1 MRTRRL
7 MTMGAVLS
15 IPLSLL
21 LVWISAANPEDRSL
35 ESLYASVGIQ
45 RVTPPM
51 KALHFTL
58 KNLEGYEVSLKDFAG
73 KVVFLNFW
81 ATWCG
86 PCREEMPSMEKLWQ
100 RFREDDFVILA
111 VDLRESKGEVV
122 SFMKEYGLTFPVLL
136 DSKGEVGSMFG
147 VRAIPTTYLLDFE
160 GRIVGGAIGA
170 RNWESEDAFELIE
183 SLLSDTDAA

>member
-51 KALHFTL
+51 KAL
-58 KNLEGYEVSLKDFAG
+58 
-73 KVVFLNFW
+73 
-81 ATWCG
+81 
-86 PCREEMPSMEKLWQ
+86 Q
-100 RFREDDFVILA
+100 
-111 VDLRESKGEVV
+111 
-122 SFMKEYGLTFPVLL
+122 
-136 DSKGEVGSMFG
+136 
-147 VRAIPTTYLLDFE
+147 
-160 GRIVGGAIGA
+160 IVPQ
-170 RNWESEDAFELIE
+170 
-183 SLLSDTDAA
+183 

>member
-1 MRTRRL
+1 MMTRRL
-7 MTMGAVLS
+7 MTMGVVLS
-15 IPLSLL
+15 IPLSLFL
-21 LVWISAANPEDRSL
+21 ARISAANPEDKSL
-35 ESLYASVGIQ
+35 ESLYVSAGIQ
-45 RVTPPM
+45 RVSPPVE
-51 KALHFTL
+51 APDFTL
-58 KNLEGYEVSLKDFAG
+58 NNLEGSEVSLKDFEG

-86 PCREEMPSMEKLWQ
+86 PCREEMPSMEGLWQ
-100 RFREDDFVILA
+100 RFKEEDFVILA
-111 VDLRESKGEVV
+111 VDLRESRGEVV

-147 VRAIPTTYLLDFE
+147 VRAIPTTYLLDSE

-170 RNWESEDAFELIE
+170 RDWESEDAFELIE

>member
-1 MRTRRL
+1 MKIKRL

-45 RVTPPM
+45 RVSPPVEAPDF
-51 KALHFTL
+51 ALR
-58 KNLEGYEVSLKDFAG
+58 NLEGSEVSLKDFEG

-86 PCREEMPSMEKLWQ
+86 PCREEMPSMERLWQ
-100 RFREDDFVILA
+100 RFKEEDFIILA
-111 VDLRESKGEVV
+111 VDLRESRGEVI
-122 SFMKEYGLTFPVLL
+122 SFMKEYDLTFPVLL

-147 VRAIPTTYLLDFE
+147 VRAIPTTYLLDSE

-170 RNWESEDAFELIE
+170 RNWQSEDAFGLIE

>member
-1 MRTRRL
+1 
-7 MTMGAVLS
+7 
-15 IPLSLL
+15 
-21 LVWISAANPEDRSL
+21 
-35 ESLYASVGIQ
+35 
-45 RVTPPM
+45 M

-58 KNLEGYEVSLKDFAG
+58 KNLEGSEVSLKDFAG

-86 PCREEMPSMEKLWQ
+86 PCREEMPSMERLWQ
-100 RFREDDFVILA
+100 RFKEDDFVILA
-111 VDLRESKGEVV
+111 IDLRESRGEVV

-147 VRAIPTTYLLDFE
+147 VRAIPTTYLLDSE

-183 SLLSDTDAA
+183 SLLSDTVAA